1 MVSAALA
8 FKPSLATQTSSSSS
22 SNGVWLLAFNLFSTL
37 VTINLNKWV
46 FDTYAFAFPAA
57 LSNAHYLVTWLG
69 VAAIRTCDISL
80 VPPLPTSQP
89 WRERNFLVMAL
100 LVGTVTPLNNLS
112 LQLNSTAFYQVAK
125 TAVTPFAVGIEY
137 YLDRKLPSRKR
148 ALCLLAVCFAVLA
161 MASSKAN
168 DNDTDDQRL
177 KGFLAVSMWI
187 PLAAGY
193 KVQFGRLRTR
203 TFGPNCSTL
212 SIMYAILPIALAVQS
227 CLIPVVDP
235 PGLFEYEWS
244 IPRAAAVL
252 TSSVAAFLV
261 NYSGFLVV
269 GHLGAL
275 AHILLGQCKAAGTI
289 LLAAILHGERYS
301 LYEVAAASAAMAAI
315 ALYSLAR

>member
-1 MVSAALA
+1 MVSAALPL
-8 FKPSLATQTSSSSS
+8 KPSMMMTTPSS

-37 VTINLNKWV
+37 ATINLNKWV
-46 FDTYAFAFPAA
+46 FDTYAFSFPAA

-69 VAAIRTCDISL
+69 VAAIRACDTSL

-168 DNDTDDQRL
+168 DTDDQRL
-177 KGFLAVSMWI
+177 KGFLAVSVWI

-203 TFGPNCSTL
+203 TFGPNTSTL

-235 PGLFEYEWS
+235 PGLFHYKWS
-244 IPRAAAVL
+244 VRRAAAIFA
-252 TSSVAAFLV
+252 SSLAAFLV

-269 GHLGAL
+269 GHLGAI

-289 LLAAILHGERYS
+289 LLAAVLHGERYS
-301 LYEVAAASAAMAAI
+301 LHEIASASAAMMAI
-315 ALYSLAR
+315 GAYSVSR